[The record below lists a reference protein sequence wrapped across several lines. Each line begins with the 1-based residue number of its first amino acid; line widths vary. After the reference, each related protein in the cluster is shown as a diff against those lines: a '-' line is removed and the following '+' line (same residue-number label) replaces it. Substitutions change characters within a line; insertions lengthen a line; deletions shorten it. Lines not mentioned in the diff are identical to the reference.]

1 MERVVSLGVSDVRV
15 GVVSDEQLN
24 DIKVSV
30 PRCPLHRRC
39 DKVPS
44 QRVDFSALFEEIA
57 ACGDLSVNGSPMQRG
72 NVLFVAVG
80 CLCFA
85 RFYKFTYGSDISAL
99 RGDEYVDLVSM
110 SKQHMMTSVRTLASG
125 SCVAGGG

>member
-72 NVLFVAVG
+72 DILLVAISS
-80 CLCFA
+80 LRLA
-85 RFYKFTYGSDISAL
+85 RLYEFTDRGHIPAL
-99 RGDEYVDLVSM
+99 RSHEYIDLGFVS
-110 SKQHMMTSVRTLASG
+110 
-125 SCVAGGG
+125 